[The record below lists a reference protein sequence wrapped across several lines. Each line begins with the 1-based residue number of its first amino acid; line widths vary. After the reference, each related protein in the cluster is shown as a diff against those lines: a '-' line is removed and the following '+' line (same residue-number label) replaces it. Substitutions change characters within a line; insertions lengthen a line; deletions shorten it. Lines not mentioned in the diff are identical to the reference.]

1 VTLNLTRNTDKN
13 TKRYYEISLWE
24 NLFGEYVVERIY
36 GNCSYKTPTG
46 MKKDFFDSYEKAIRF
61 YNSIA
66 ARKNKKG
73 YK

>member
-1 VTLNLTRNTDKN
+1 MTLSLTRTTYND
-13 TKRYYEISLWE
+13 TKRYYELSLWK

-46 MKKDFFDSYEKAIRF
+46 MKKDVFDSYEKAIRF

>member
-1 VTLNLTRNTDKN
+1 VTLSLTRTTYND
-13 TKRYYEISLWE
+13 TKRYYELSLWK

-46 MKKDFFDSYEKAIRF
+46 MKKDVFDSYEKAIRF